1 MGWQDLYRQA
11 VIMDI
16 ETMGLGRGVGIHEIA
31 LYNTGDK
38 ELTQFLLS
46 PNLTVV
52 KPGKSEQDIL
62 KLATSSMDVHQAHP
76 ALQKLIARGEAT
88 WKDALVAQVLMAKG
102 TETGEALGLSVKE
115 IREMPLHKLQAVLA
129 AREPIIS
136 KWLQEGKYPWLAD
149 LEGKTRETSWNSAA
163 LRRRLTEEGSD
174 VRIATAQNVTIDELF
189 RPGGALSRKLDGH
202 AVWIA
207 NANFESKQIG
217 AKLAAIESG
226 AREEFFSRK
235 ISRNEYLAKI
245 RSASGLRKVIAE
257 TSLATSDVLAVT
269 GVEVNRARAN
279 ALITGKWGQVF
290 EAYVK
295 HTGAGDVR
303 DIIDVVRAQQS
314 YLQTLGI
321 MKGKSPHSLSMDV
334 QQRLY
339 GFSIA
344 KTKEKAWNALTSK
357 ELHAAW
363 ADAGITE
370 NLVLKQSLRQTAALR
385 EVVEGTAE
393 GHRLI
398 KEAAEGRG
406 AFHEALRYAAAA
418 EEVGKVTQE
427 SNLRRRFSQAWL
439 EITEA
444 GVTHQSNGY
453 RMGSVKRIDNY
464 FGIPHSVPQAIPM
477 PRAQMT
483 SIEDVIAH
491 VRNQGSYKLVD
502 EAAVY
507 SKLEKEF
514 VDKGF
519 LDQNSK
525 QVIAGRK
532 NDFQIT
538 LRKLMNVGSEYI
550 DDHFNRV
557 ASSMEPDGAMAYI
570 RGIEQAS
577 GTSGRIIAGNPKKWA
592 GWKAMD
598 VNAGRVFRSS
608 ALFAAG
614 VGITGALLG
623 QRHDVRRQ
631 REGPETLRTMNY
643 QRWLETQG
651 SFYNM
656 EKVQPLVEAQLAG
669 EHFRQDLL
677 YKSHAQYGFTEL
689 GLAASNRS
697 KNTDFGSPYQGPIA
711 SAFVFEQ
718 QEQLR
723 AREKY
728 IREIYN
734 ASHYD
739 PASAIGQYWDK
750 FNLSPG
756 GDSQSL
762 GLSIRNLIR
771 SQRTHYT
778 KYQTPSG
785 TSYVD
790 TAGYEGLAKGNLL
803 RVNLDNYK
811 ISAEDA
817 DTILLQQ
824 KGVAGRLGEFFGFN
838 EPLKVRMAGID
849 APETAHAGRAA
860 MPFADNAT
868 VALQAMMSGANNLEL
883 LIDPKNMTYGR
894 TVGFLFGDDTN
905 LNLEMLRRGSAA
917 YLPFRKKGSKE
928 MYNPTIFSR
937 TEKLAQGA
945 DKNMWG
951 MPMYKAYKDIVAASG
966 SRITFNTLVNP
977 EKVAKNAAMMSARSL
992 MYSANEMGMY
1002 STAMQTEAAWIGSRI
1017 DETNFASDY
1026 KTPQIFNWKNTPHKS
1041 YIDQLLYESG
1051 DLMATKGGYERYQLS
1066 HRMGYGSLDKSM
1078 AIDTLGTT
1086 TSIWNKRRLSSYE
1099 AYNADAFRRRKQDMA
1114 RLQRY
1119 QNRQMFAS
1127 HTNHHRM

>member
-1 MGWQDLYRQA
+1 
-11 VIMDI
+11 MDI

-38 ELTQFLLS
+38 ELTQFLVS

-52 KPGKSEQDIL
+52 KPGKAEQDIL
-62 KLATSSMDVHQAHP
+62 KLATSAMDVHQAHP
-76 ALQKLIARGEAT
+76 GLQKLIARGEAT
-88 WKDALVAQVLMAKG
+88 WKDALVAQVLMAKC
-102 TETGEALGLSVKE
+102 TEQGEALGLTVKE
-115 IREMPLHKLQAVLA
+115 IREMPLPKLQAALA

-136 KWLQEGKYPWLAD
+136 KWLNEGKYPWLAD
-149 LEGKTRETSWNSAA
+149 LESKTRATSWNSAA

-189 RPGGALSRKLDGH
+189 RPGGALSRKLDGQ
-202 AVWIA
+202 AIWIA

-226 AREEFFSRK
+226 AREEFFSKK
-235 ISRNEYLAKI
+235 ISRAQYLDKI

-257 TSLATSDVLAVT
+257 TSLNTSDVLAVT

-279 ALITGKWGQVF
+279 ALISGNWEQVF
-290 EAYVK
+290 EAYMK
-295 HTGAGDVR
+295 HTGKGDVR

-314 YLQTLGI
+314 YSHTLGI

-344 KTKEKAWNALTSK
+344 RTKEKAWEALTSK

-370 NLVLKQSLRQTAALR
+370 NLVLRESLRQTSALR
-385 EVVEGTAE
+385 EVSKGTAE

-398 KEAAEGRG
+398 KEAAQGRG
-406 AFHEALRYAAAA
+406 AFHAALRYQAAL

-439 EITEA
+439 EITESETKTKP
-444 GVTHQSNGY
+444 GVTHQSSGY
-453 RMGSVKRIDNY
+453 RYGAVKRIDNY

-477 PRAQMT
+477 PRQQMT
-483 SIEDVIAH
+483 SIDDVIAH
-491 VRNQGSYKLVD
+491 VKNQGSYKLVD

-514 VDKGF
+514 INAEF
-519 LDQNSK
+519 LDENSK
-525 QVIAGRK
+525 QVIAGNK
-532 NDFQIT
+532 DKFQIT

-550 DDHFNRV
+550 DDHFNKV
-557 ASSMEPDGAMAYI
+557 ASSMEPDAAMAYV

-577 GTSGRIIAGNPKKWA
+577 GTSGRIIAGKPKTWA

-598 VNAGRVFRSS
+598 VKAGRVFRY
-608 ALFAAG
+608 AGLFAAG
-614 VGITGALLG
+614 MGAAG
-623 QRHDVRRQ
+623 AFFGHKHDVRRQ
-631 REGPETLRTMNY
+631 REGPESLRTMNY
-643 QRWLETQG
+643 ERWLSHQANYAGLE
-651 SFYNM
+651 
-656 EKVQPLVEAQLAG
+656 QPHQS
-669 EHFRQDLL
+669 Q
-677 YKSHAQYGFTEL
+677 SGFSRT
-689 GLAASNRS
+689 GVNASQRTRNS
-697 KNTDFGSPYQGPIA
+697 DFGSPYQGPVA
-711 SAFVFEQ
+711 SSFIFED
-718 QEQLR
+718 QELLR
-723 AREKY
+723 ARERY
-728 IREIYN
+728 IRDTYN

-739 PASAIGQYWDK
+739 PAGAIGQYWEK
-750 FNLSPG
+750 FNLTPG
-756 GDSQSL
+756 GDSQNL
-762 GLSIRNLIR
+762 ALSVRNLLR
-771 SQRTHYT
+771 SQMTHYT

-790 TAGYEGLAKGNLL
+790 TAGYEGLSRGHLL
-803 RVNLDNYK
+803 RVNLNNYK
-811 ISAEDA
+811 ITAEDA
-817 DTILLQQ
+817 DTIMLQR
-824 KGVAGRLGEFFGFN
+824 KGVTGSMSEFFGFN
-838 EPLKVRMAGID
+838 EPLKVRMGGID

-868 VALQAMMSGANNLEL
+868 IALRAMMSGANNLEL
-883 LIDPKNMTYGR
+883 LVDPKNMTYGR
-894 TVGFLFGDDTN
+894 TVGFLFGDGTN

-917 YLPFRKKGSKE
+917 YLPFRKAGSKE
-928 MYNPTIFSR
+928 MYNPAIFSR

-951 MPMYKAYKDIVAASG
+951 LPMYKAYKDIVAASG

-977 EKVAKNAAMMSARSL
+977 EKVAKNAAMMSARAL

-1002 STAMQTEAAWIGSRI
+1002 NTAMQSEAAWIGQRI
-1017 DETNFASDY
+1017 DETNFAADY
-1026 KTPQIFNWKNTPHKS
+1026 KTPQLFNWKNTPHKS

-1066 HRMGYGSLDKSM
+1066 HRMGYGNLDKSM
-1078 AIDTLGTT
+1078 ALDTLGTT
-1086 TSIWNKRRLSSYE
+1086 TSIWNKRKLDSYE
-1099 AYNADAFRRRKQDMA
+1099 RYNADAFRRRKQDMA

-1119 QNRQMFAS
+1119 QNKQIFANP
-1127 HTNHHRM
+1127 TNHHRM